1 PPRTAH
7 PPWIVERIAAA
18 WPQACSAILAANNG
32 HPPMTLRLDLSRT
45 DRTAYLIELS
55 RGSIDAHEV
64 PWAPAAVTLAH
75 PVAVSRLPGF
85 GEGKVSVQDAGA
97 QLAAPLLDA
106 RPGMRVLD
114 ACAAPGGKTAHVL
127 EKAGEKV
134 EVVAVDIDAGRA
146 ALIRENLN
154 RLRRSAHVV
163 VADERDRKS
172 TRLNSSH
179 RTSSYAVFCWKKK
192 TWLRTADPSVMARA
206 RLSAV

>member
-1 PPRTAH
+1 MPMVRASWGGALASKTRDFAGTPVSHPAKSPVRTPWAPGAPALAAAARAVDEVVSSGRSADTAH
-7 PPWIVERIAAA
+7 PAWIVERIAAA
-18 WPQACSAILAANNG
+18 WPQACPEILAANNG

-55 RGSIDAHEV
+55 RACIDAHEV

-97 QLAAPLLDA
+97 QLAAPLPDLLDA

-127 EKAGEKV
+127 EKAGERV
-134 EVVAVDIDAGRA
+134 EVVAVDIDAG
-146 ALIRENLN
+146 
-154 RLRRSAHVV
+154 
-163 VADERDRKS
+163 
-172 TRLNSSH
+172 
-179 RTSSYAVFCWKKK
+179 
-192 TWLRTADPSVMARA
+192 
-206 RLSAV
+206 